1 MARLTFTH
9 VARHFHTLGAS
20 AAHHFTHAAR
30 ERTNGRRIGA
40 DARPAGALQVTRSPT
55 FRSRR
60 LPTPIRLVVSAA
72 FDPDRVGLVA
82 GRATPRD
89 DVLPCARRPFGGRR
103 PDPDG
108 ERRNT
113 SVRPMP
119 RTPMAKR
126 GRPRPATRASP
137 VPPPF
142 RPAPRR
148 STTAGHVSR
157 TARIVAA
164 GPAAR
169 DGQRNPSSRS
179 SRQAESTGTARAR
192 HPGSAQAALPF
203 PSSACISPWRCRRR
217 RPRENRRCPAPGAP
231 GNG

>member
-1 MARLTFTH
+1 MAPPANAPAPDRRHRPTPAFLDRLAARQGAGPAAPAVRPAAATARADVAIQRGPGGPRPGRRIDWTRSRGMARLTFTH

-40 DARPAGALQVTRSPT
+40 DARPTGGLQVTRSPT

-108 ERRNT
+108 DRRNT
-113 SVRPMP
+113 SVRSPMP

-137 VPPPF
+137 VPPPSV
-142 RPAPRR
+142 PRR
-148 STTAGHVSR
+148 AGRPPPVMFR
-157 TARIVAA
+157 
-164 GPAAR
+164 
-169 DGQRNPSSRS
+169 GQLAS
-179 SRQAESTGTARAR
+179 
-192 HPGSAQAALPF
+192 
-203 PSSACISPWRCRRR
+203 
-217 RPRENRRCPAPGAP
+217 
-231 GNG
+231 